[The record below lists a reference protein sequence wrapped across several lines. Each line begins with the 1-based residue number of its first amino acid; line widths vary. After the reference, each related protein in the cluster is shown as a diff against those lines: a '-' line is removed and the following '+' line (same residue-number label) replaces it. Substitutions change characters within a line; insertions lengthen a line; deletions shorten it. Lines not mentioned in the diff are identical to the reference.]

1 MRTVPTRPVERTYRV
16 EARRSSDFAVLSRDF
31 SFELAEADA
40 RNKALAWITG
50 LRRQGYDQ
58 IRGSLVI
65 TEVLDWL
72 SFPPQPGRRQE
83 PQEEN
88 TTS

>member
-1 MRTVPTRPVERTYRV
+1 MRIVPTRPVRRAYHV
-16 EARRSSDFAVLSRDF
+16 EARRSADFAVLARDF
-31 SFELAEADA
+31 SFESAESDA
-40 RNKALAWITG
+40 RKLALAWMAT
-50 LRRQGYDQ
+50 LRRQGFDQ

-65 TEVLDWL
+65 TEDLDWL